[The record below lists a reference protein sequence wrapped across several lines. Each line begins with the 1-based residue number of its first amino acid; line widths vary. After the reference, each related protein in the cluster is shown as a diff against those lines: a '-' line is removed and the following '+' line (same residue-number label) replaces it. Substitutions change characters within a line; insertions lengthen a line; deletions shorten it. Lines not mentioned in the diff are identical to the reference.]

1 MLGSLLSNP
10 EAYGHI
16 VSGGTEANILAL
28 WAARNLAKGRR
39 REVVIP
45 VSAHVSF
52 DKAAD
57 MLGLKLVKV
66 RLNGQFQV
74 DINAVKNAITS
85 KTAQL

>member
-1 MLGSLLSNP
+1 MLGSLLSNS

-45 VSAHVSF
+45 VSAHISF

-66 RLNGQFQV
+66 RLNEQFQV
-74 DINAVKNAITS
+74 DVTAVKSAIT
-85 KTAQL
+85 QRLLQ